1 MSSKFSKIGFILAVA
16 GSAVGLGN
24 AWKFPYMVGENGGS
38 AFVILYLLITLTI
51 GISIFFAEISIGK
64 LSESDPVTAYEG
76 LAKKHKNIWKL
87 AGFASIGALLII
99 SFYMVIIGWIMK
111 YTILLATNLPK
122 NIEES
127 TQVFTSFVSSD
138 ILGQI
143 FYFSISFVFC
153 FFVVSRGIKNGIE
166 RLNVWMMPALGILL
180 LIMLGFSFTM
190 DGFSKSVE
198 FLFVPDFSKITL
210 RVLLDAIGLSFFTLS
225 LGVCTIIAYSAS
237 LPDNTDI
244 VKSSVIIILINVAIA
259 LVMGLIVFTFV
270 FEFGSQPSQGPG
282 LVFISL
288 PTLFYQLGILGNVLA
303 VMFFIALI
311 FAGLTSAVSMLEP
324 FASYLIGRH
333 NFSRKKAL
341 GVIGVFVYIAGVLSL
356 LSQTK
361 DFGASLTFFGKDF
374 FSILDYTSSNLIMPI
389 SGIITSIFVGYF
401 IDKNKVYTLFAPYMS
416 QKLINIWFFMLKFVA
431 PICLIIIMIR
441 QII

>member
-64 LSESDPVTAYEG
+64 LSESDPATAYEG

-374 FSILDYTSSNLIMPI
+374 FFYT
-389 SGIITSIFVGYF
+389 
-401 IDKNKVYTLFAPYMS
+401 
-416 QKLINIWFFMLKFVA
+416 
-431 PICLIIIMIR
+431 
-441 QII
+441 